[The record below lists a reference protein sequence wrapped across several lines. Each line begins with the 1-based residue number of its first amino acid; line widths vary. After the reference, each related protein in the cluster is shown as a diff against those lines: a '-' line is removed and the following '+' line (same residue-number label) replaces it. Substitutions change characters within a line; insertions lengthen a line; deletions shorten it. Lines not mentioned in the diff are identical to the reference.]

1 MNDNYNI
8 PSSSKAGK
16 PTAAKGYRAIAGGVT
31 TIMLIALAVVAAG
44 AVAAA
49 FAGSSSTSQSGVK
62 AIIENAEVV
71 RNGPSGMGMWV
82 VTIKNTG
89 TVHITSAA
97 VALTDVSVSTITIS
111 DIAPGQTKSGSVNF
125 GSGLGAPGTTYRA
138 TATYTGAGG
147 ATATEAFIVTV
158 GGV

>member
-1 MNDNYNI
+1 MNCMNENI
-8 PSSSKAGK
+8 SSSTKPRKPKAK
-16 PTAAKGYRAIAGGVT
+16 EYRGIAGGVT

-82 VTIKNTG
+82 VTVKNTG

-97 VALTDVSVSTITIS
+97 VALTDISVSTITIS

>member
-1 MNDNYNI
+1 MNDN
-8 PSSSKAGK
+8 SSSSTTSGK
-16 PTAAKGYRAIAGGVT
+16 PRASKGYKAIAGGVT

-82 VTIKNTG
+82 VTVKNTG

-97 VALTDVSVSTITIS
+97 VALTDVGVSTITIN

-125 GSGLGAPGTTYRA
+125 GSGLAAPGTTYRS

>member
-1 MNDNYNI
+1 MNDNA
-8 PSSSKAGK
+8 SSSTKASK
-16 PTAAKGYRAIAGGVT
+16 PEARRDYRAIAGGIT

-49 FAGSSSTSQSGVK
+49 FAGNSNTSQSGVK

-71 RNGPSGMGMWV
+71 RNGSSGMGMWA
-82 VTIKNTG
+82 VTVKNAG
-89 TVHITSAA
+89 AVHITSAA
-97 VALTDVSVSTITIS
+97 VALTNVGASTITIN

-125 GSGLGAPGTTYRA
+125 GSGLGAPGTTYGA

-147 ATATEAFIVTV
+147 ATATETFIVTV
-158 GGV
+158 RGV

>member
-1 MNDNYNI
+1 MNESI
-8 PSSSKAGK
+8 SSSTKATK
-16 PTAAKGYRAIAGGVT
+16 PKAKEYRGIAGGIT

-49 FAGSSSTSQSGVK
+49 FAGSSNASQSGVK
-62 AIIENAEVV
+62 VIIENAGVV

-82 VTIKNTG
+82 VTVKNTG
-89 TVHITSAA
+89 TVHISSAA

-147 ATATEAFIVTV
+147 ATATETFIVTV
-158 GGV
+158 RGV

>member
-1 MNDNYNI
+1 MNDNL
-8 PSSSKAGK
+8 SSPKARK
-16 PTAAKGYRAIAGGVT
+16 PTKDYRAIAGGVT

-71 RNGPSGMGMWV
+71 RNGPSGMGMWA
-82 VTIKNTG
+82 VTVKNAG
-89 TVHITSAA
+89 SVHINSASI
-97 VALTDVSVSTITIS
+97 ALTDISVSTIAIN

-147 ATATEAFIVTV
+147 ATAIETFIVTV